1 MVLKAWDIL
10 WGLVHRSVVG
20 LWHATVAECVCVC
33 VCVCVHVCVCTC
45 VRACVCM
52 YSTHDQVLAYR

>member
-1 MVLKAWDIL
+1 MPNCGLLYIL
-10 WGLVHRSVVG
+10 WGLVHHSVVD

-33 VCVCVHVCVCTC
+33 VRACVCVCT
-45 VRACVCM
+45 CM